1 MIAGFAS
8 VLGKQARGTVLLEA
22 TQQTKHL
29 TPLQADQHT
38 GVSNTQTTRLNPQ
51 QHLKPA
57 ELLLAHRQHR
67 QGAPPGTP
75 EPGGVSPLSCRG
87 VSSLYCAY
95 SCGAHNARSGKFA
108 GSAVWDCPKYNF
120 FWRIWAFGAHHL
132 SRLEEYV
139 SSTCRHVARDAISA
153 RISQTGYAGRPGR
166 SDPDIIGKIH
176 WRGGT
181 DCPHLAAVRGGL
193 PIVGW
198 SVGQQSQSLANHPF

>member
-1 MIAGFAS
+1 MRRELARKVLIWCLCQGANLSGEPMIAGFAS

-29 TPLQADQHT
+29 PRLKAEQHT

-95 SCGAHNARSGKFA
+95 RRMGLN
-108 GSAVWDCPKYNF
+108 
-120 FWRIWAFGAHHL
+120 WRIWEG
-132 SRLEEYV
+132 
-139 SSTCRHVARDAISA
+139 RH
-153 RISQTGYAGRPGR
+153 
-166 SDPDIIGKIH
+166 
-176 WRGGT
+176 
-181 DCPHLAAVRGGL
+181 
-193 PIVGW
+193 
-198 SVGQQSQSLANHPF
+198 

>member
-95 SCGAHNARSGKFA
+95 MRKSRNSFYYRPRPE
-108 GSAVWDCPKYNF
+108 SAEELELLKRLH
-120 FWRIWAFGAHHL
+120 RIFTD
-132 SRLEEYV
+132 SPT
-139 SSTCRHVARDAISA
+139 S
-153 RISQTGYAGRPGR
+153 GRP
-166 SDPDIIGKIH
+166 
-176 WRGGT
+176 
-181 DCPHLAAVRGGL
+181 
-193 PIVGW
+193 
-198 SVGQQSQSLANHPF
+198 

>member
-51 QHLKPA
+51 QHLKPT

-67 QGAPPGTP
+67 HSAPPGTP

-95 SCGAHNARSGKFA
+95 TRWMHN
-108 GSAVWDCPKYNF
+108 
-120 FWRIWAFGAHHL
+120 
-132 SRLEEYV
+132 V
-139 SSTCRHVARDAISA
+139 SSEKITGSKGARDLYPLVHLFIVVVPKFPQSA
-153 RISQTGYAGRPGR
+153 KLILWHPRP
-166 SDPDIIGKIH
+166 DFFKVVA
-176 WRGGT
+176 
-181 DCPHLAAVRGGL
+181 L
-193 PIVGW
+193 
-198 SVGQQSQSLANHPF
+198 

>member
-95 SCGAHNARSGKFA
+95 NRGPINA
-108 GSAVWDCPKYNF
+108 
-120 FWRIWAFGAHHL
+120 
-132 SRLEEYV
+132 
-139 SSTCRHVARDAISA
+139 
-153 RISQTGYAGRPGR
+153 AGRTGR
-166 SDPDIIGKIH
+166 PAFRRKEHERNALSPRAPAEG
-176 WRGGT
+176 
-181 DCPHLAAVRGGL
+181 LATAY
-193 PIVGW
+193 P
-198 SVGQQSQSLANHPF
+198 